1 MKDIAELIFTWFI
14 QMPLWAKV
22 FTLAWIAVTL
32 LFMSLR
38 FVHEG
43 ERGLKLR
50 FGRVVRD
57 KAGTPITIEPG
68 FTFLIPK
75 AETLVKRH
83 VRQQTITLDNQEI
96 LLKDNSIFIVS
107 AVVFFRVEDIYRAL
121 FEIDELD
128 LAVRNFCMETLRSV
142 LQGIEETDG
151 IKDIEGISKKLEQAA
166 ESRIQEWGIKL
177 VKFGLVNCAPSRETA
192 SFITAL
198 PAVRARVEALRSQR
212 ISDPMMAAALLGA
225 GTINTLGESSRQQS
239 LREIVASRRVVDGE
253 SDHTAAAI
261 QLRPTG

>member
-1 MKDIAELIFTWFI
+1 MKDIVELILTWFL
-14 QMPLWAKV
+14 QMPLWAKLI
-22 FTLAWIAVTL
+22 TLIGIAAIV

-50 FGRVVRD
+50 FGKVVRN
-57 KAGTPITIEPG
+57 KSGKPIVIEPG
-68 FTFLIPK
+68 FTFLLPK
-75 AETLVKRH
+75 ADTLVKRH

-128 LAVRNFCMETLRSV
+128 LAVRNFCMETLRTV
-142 LQGIEETDG
+142 LQGIDGADG

-166 ESRIQEWGIKL
+166 ESRFQEWGIKL

-198 PAVRARVEALRSQR
+198 PAVRARFDALRSQR
-212 ISDPMMAAALLGA
+212 ISDPMMAAAVLGA
-225 GTINTLGESSRQQS
+225 PTINTLGESAR
-239 LREIVASRRVVDGE
+239 VPASKELVSKRMVDGAPD
-253 SDHTAAAI
+253 SASAPV